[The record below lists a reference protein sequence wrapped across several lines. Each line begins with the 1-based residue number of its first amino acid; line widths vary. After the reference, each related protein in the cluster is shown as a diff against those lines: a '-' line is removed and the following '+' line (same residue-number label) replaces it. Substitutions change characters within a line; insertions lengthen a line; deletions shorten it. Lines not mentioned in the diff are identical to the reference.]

1 MKLKTKKLVLLSI
14 LTACAVILSYVEM
27 LVPPLFPAV
36 PGIKMGLANIITVF
50 LLYKFSYKEAFLVA
64 LCRILIITL
73 LFSNALTF
81 IYSISGAVLSIA
93 VMALLKKVNR
103 FSTVGVSIAGAV
115 FHNLAQVIVA
125 ALIMQTAE
133 IVYYMAAL
141 TISGIIAGIA
151 IGLLGS
157 IFIKYSSKFKI

>member
-1 MKLKTKKLVLLSI
+1 MKIRTKKLVLLST

-27 LVPPLFPAV
+27 LVPPLFSAV

-64 LCRILIITL
+64 LCRILIMTL

-81 IYSISGAVLSIA
+81 IYSISGAVFSIL
-93 VMALLKKVNR
+93 VMLLLKKINC

-115 FHNLAQVIVA
+115 SHNLAQVIVA
-125 ALIMQTAE
+125 ALIMKTAE
-133 IVYYMAAL
+133 IIYYMVAL
-141 TISGIIAGIA
+141 TLSGIIAGIA

-157 IFIKYSSKFKI
+157 VFVTYSSKFRI

>member
-1 MKLKTKKLVLLSI
+1 MKLKTKKLVLLST

-50 LLYKFSYKEAFLVA
+50 LLYKFSYKEAFFVA

-73 LFSNALTF
+73 LFSSALTF
-81 IYSISGAVLSIA
+81 IYSISGAVLSII
-93 VMALLKKVNR
+93 VMALLKRVNR
-103 FSTVGVSIAGAV
+103 FSIVGVSISGAV

-141 TISGIIAGIA
+141 TVSGVVTGVA

-157 IFIKYSSKFKI
+157 IFIKYSGKFKI

>member
-1 MKLKTKKLVLLSI
+1 MKLQTKKLVLLSC
-14 LTACAVILSYVEM
+14 LTACAVILSYVEI
-27 LVPPLFPAV
+27 LIPPLVSAV

-50 LLYKFSYKEAFLVA
+50 LIYKFSYKEAFLVS
-64 LCRILIITL
+64 LCRILIMTL

-81 IYSISGAVLSIA
+81 IYSISGAVLSI
-93 VMALLKKVNR
+93 VIMALLKKLNR

-133 IVYYMAAL
+133 IVYYMVAL
-141 TISGIIAGIA
+141 TVSGVIAGVA